1 VTRVVA
7 AARELRKAYGGVRAL
22 DGVTVEIAGGATG
35 LLGAN
40 GAGKSTLLKA
50 ILGLVRPDAG
60 SIEVLG
66 VDVGA
71 NPNEIRRRIGYM
83 PEHDCLPLSMQA
95 HDFVVHMAE
104 MRGLPRRAAVLRA
117 SEVLFQ
123 VGLEEERSRLI
134 GTYSLG
140 MKQRTKLAQALVHA
154 PELVILDEPTNG
166 LDPAGRAEMLAL
178 IHRVAHDLGVDVII
192 SSHVLEDIRRTCDQ
206 VVVLREGRLVAAQT
220 VAELAHGEDTGLVVR
235 TSERPEAL
243 VALLRERGIGA
254 SLDATLGVRTPA
266 SDAATRDAVRDAVAE
281 LGCGLR
287 SLGSGDHA
295 FEDALVTAIESGS
308 ALAAAESGTRTA
320 GVAAPGTDGDDA

>member
-1 VTRVVA
+1 MTRVVV
-7 AARELRKAYGGVRAL
+7 AARELHKAYGSVTAL
-22 DGVTVEIAGGATG
+22 DGVTVHIAEGATG

-50 ILGLVRPDAG
+50 ILGLVRPDSG
-60 SIEVLG
+60 SLQVLG
-66 VDVGA
+66 VDVHA
-71 NPNEIRRRIGYM
+71 EPTEVRRRIGYM
-83 PEHDCLPLSMQA
+83 PEHDCLPLTMQA

-123 VGLEEERSRLI
+123 VGLEEERARLI

-166 LDPAGRAEMLAL
+166 LDPAGRTEMLAL

-220 VAELAHGEDTGLVVR
+220 VDELAEGEETGLVVR

-243 VALLRERGIGA
+243 VALLRERGIAA
-254 SLDATLGVRTPA
+254 SLDGSVGIRTTT
-266 SDAATRDAVRDAVAE
+266 SDPVTRDAVRDAADE

-287 SLGSGDHA
+287 ALGSGDRS
-295 FEDALVTAIESGS
+295 FEDALVTAIESGG
-308 ALAAAESGTRTA
+308 ADPE
-320 GVAAPGTDGDDA
+320 PGGEQ

>member
-1 VTRVVA
+1 MSDVVV
-7 AARELRKAYGGVRAL
+7 AARELRKSYGDVRAL
-22 DGVTVEIAGGATG
+22 DGVSVEFVHGATG

-50 ILGLVRPDAG
+50 ILGLVHPDAG
-60 SIEVLG
+60 TLSVLG
-66 VDVGA
+66 VDAGVE
-71 NPNEIRRRIGYM
+71 PMEVRRRIGYM
-83 PEHDCLPLSMQA
+83 PEHDCLPLTMQA
-95 HDFVVHMAE
+95 HDFIVHMAE

-123 VGLEEERSRLI
+123 VGLEEERTRLI

-166 LDPAGRAEMLAL
+166 LDPSGRAEMLAL
-178 IHRVAHDLGVDVII
+178 IHRVAHDLGVDVVI

-206 VVVLREGRLVAAQT
+206 VVVLREGRVVAAQT
-220 VAELAHGEDTGLVVR
+220 IGELTRGEDAGLVIR
-235 TSERPEAL
+235 TAERPEAL
-243 VALLRERGIGA
+243 AEALRDVGIE
-254 SLDATLGVRTPA
+254 ATLDGSGAVRTPA
-266 SDAATRDAVRDAVAE
+266 SDPGTLDAVRDAAAR

-295 FEDALVTAIESGS
+295 FEDALVEAIESGEAKTPAS
-308 ALAAAESGTRTA
+308 
-320 GVAAPGTDGDDA
+320 VDGR